1 MSEIEQQ
8 PVTLLALA
16 GSLRAA
22 SYNRR
27 LVRLAAELAPAGVRL
42 VEYTDLNTVEP
53 FDEDVEGNG
62 ATPGADAFRA
72 AVAAADGVFIVTP
85 EYNGSVPGALKN
97 ALDWASR
104 APDAPRNDLQRSPMY
119 GTPVAV
125 ASVSTGQFGAVWARD
140 ELLKSLRTQGAR
152 AVVEPSVTVPNAATA
167 FNEDGTLTSAE
178 LQAKL
183 VALVTALGVT
193 SRTVRDALARIAAG
207 G

>member
-1 MSEIEQQ
+1 MTETEQQ

-16 GSLRAA
+16 GSLREA

-27 LVRLAAELAPAGVRL
+27 LVRLAAELAPDGVNV
-42 VEYTDLNTVEP
+42 VEYTDLRTVEP
-53 FDEDVEGNG
+53 FDEDVEGTNT
-62 ATPGADAFRA
+62 TPGAHAFNE
-72 AVAAADGVFIVTP
+72 AVRAADGVLIVTP
-85 EYNGSVPGALKN
+85 EYNGSIPGTLKN

-104 APDAPRNDLQRSPMY
+104 SPEAPHGNLQGSPMY
-119 GTPVAV
+119 GKPVAV

-167 FNEDGTLTSAE
+167 FNDDGTLVNGD

-183 VALVTALGVT
+183 VELVTALATT
-193 SRTVRDALARIAAG
+193 SGAVRDALARIAADA
-207 G
+207 